1 MGDSEFNN
9 NVGNFFKNEEM
20 HLGIAQSPRR
30 IKERIFKFPH
40 MKIVVVME
48 MRRVDS
54 CKAKDISQLGSHLG
68 CG

>member
-30 IKERIFKFPH
+30 IKEKNIQVSSH
-40 MKIVVVME
+40 E
-48 MRRVDS
+48 DS
-54 CKAKDISQLGSHLG
+54 GG
-68 CG
+68 NGNEEG